1 MDIFKTPIGRY
12 APGIINV
19 VIEIP
24 KGDRKRFRYH
34 RKRRAFVVDYRLM
47 TPPPGDF
54 GWIPQTWTKGGKRL
68 NALVLAQKPTWAGHV
83 CEARPIG
90 GLRRRDGDHQILCVV
105 LSDASAGN
113 CQDVSDLDEATMRRV
128 IQFYEPFFP
137 LKGWMS
143 RAEALEHV
151 REANDLH
158 KKQASKQKRQEKSA
172 VQSKPA
178 DSPKEKKDSGGNE
191 AERNRRRNRQ
201 PKKPRQKRNRRRNR
215 QPKKPRQ
222 KRNRRRNRQPKKP
235 RQKRNRRRNRQPKK
249 RNRR

>member
-1 MDIFKTPIGRY
+1 MLSCMGSGEAALSFKRGTSLVVSAIRLAGRQMDIFKTPIGRY

-34 RKRRAFVVDYRLM
+34 RKRRTFVVDYRLM
-47 TPPPGDF
+47 TPPPGEF

-90 GLRRRDGDHQILCVV
+90 GLRRQDGDHQIICAL
-105 LSDASAGN
+105 LSDPSAGD
-113 CQDVSDLDEATMRRV
+113 CQDVSDLDDATMRRV

-137 LKGWMS
+137 LRGWMV

-151 REANDLH
+151 REANELYKEH
-158 KKQASKQKRQEKSA
+158 VKASNQKKEEKPPKPPPEKQPEE
-172 VQSKPA
+172 
-178 DSPKEKKDSGGNE
+178 PKEREEPVESETESETEPETEENDPDH
-191 AERNRRRNRQ
+191 A
-201 PKKPRQKRNRRRNR
+201 
-215 QPKKPRQ
+215 
-222 KRNRRRNRQPKKP
+222 
-235 RQKRNRRRNRQPKK
+235 
-249 RNRR
+249 